1 MRALQ
6 LIGGKF
12 QVGQDVGNTAGC
24 RLIKIRA
31 ARRHISFSEEAGCGK
46 MGLLKTEI
54 TLE

>member
-12 QVGQDVGNTAGC
+12 QLRQDMDNNAGC
-24 RLIKIRA
+24 RLIKIHA

>member
-12 QVGQDVGNTAGC
+12 QVGQDVGSTAGC
-24 RLIKIRA
+24 RVIKICA
-31 ARRHISFSEEAGCGK
+31 AYRHIFFSKESGCQK
-46 MGLLKTEI
+46 MGLLKAEI